1 MAAATMFES
10 FSEQQMIA
18 PVDFNADTLKFA
30 LSNTAPNAATNDFFN
45 DITEISAG
53 NGYTAGG
60 VTASTVAVSRSG
72 ATTKVTADDAVVTA
86 SGAVGPFQYVILYK
100 STGVSSTS
108 TLISYW
114 TLASAITMANGD
126 TFTIDIN
133 PTNGVLQAVVA

>member
-1 MAAATMFES
+1 MATATLFES
-10 FSEQQMIA
+10 FAEQQLIA

-60 VTASTVAVSRSG
+60 LTAASVSISRTG
-72 ATTKVTADDAVVTA
+72 DTAKVTADDAVLTA
-86 SGAVGPFQYVILYK
+86 SGAIGPFQYVVLYK

-108 TLISYW
+108 TLIAYW

-133 PTNGVLQAVVA
+133 PTNGFLQATV

>member
-1 MAAATMFES
+1 MATATMFES
-10 FSEQQMIA
+10 FSEQQLVA

-60 VTASTVAVSRSG
+60 VTASNVTVSRTG
-72 ATTKVTADDAVVTA
+72 GTTKISADDAVVTA
-86 SGAVGPFQYVILYK
+86 TGAIGPFQYVILYK

-108 TLISYW
+108 TLIAYW

-133 PTNGVLQAVVA
+133 PTNGFLQGAV